1 MATPAQ
7 QLETERWRALA
18 LALARVES
26 LLSDC
31 TDKLSAA
38 NATISRQADTI
49 AALNAR
55 IASLEATAAAHPLR
69 QLWTAFLT
77 GDWRAKAAMIVPPL
91 LFAYALAVGQ
101 SLPAL
106 AADLLTTARVC
117 TTGRPE
123 PTHGP

>member
-91 LFAYALAVGQ
+91 LLAYALAVGQ

>member
-106 AADLLTTARVC
+106 AADLLTTARIC